1 MKTGGVVGELIG
13 DGVNLGIDYMA
24 YKKSNGSFTGFI
36 VADWYY
42 HFVLFIIVVGIA
54 LTVIVLFK
62 IFGKSTPAPK
72 KEPFENKPMFRQPV

>member
-1 MKTGGVVGELIG
+1 MKTGGLVGELIG
-13 DGVNLGIDYMA
+13 DGVDLGIDYMA

-42 HFVLFIIVVGIA
+42 HFLFFIIVVGI
-54 LTVIVLFK
+54 LLVVFLIFK